1 MDKYLKNHD
10 EVLKSIDKIAN
21 ELTVKDLIKYIAEYY
36 NEQKDKKPAK
46 VTSNK
51 IELHGDDL
59 NQLKLNRIMG
69 IILKNY
75 LIAENCTLYIN
86 RKIKPELW
94 GNDHIIATIAGEL
107 PYRYIDSKY
116 PYTLII
122 NCKNTTSLLQRMK
135 PEYQDI
141 DNFIDHFSSL

>member
-1 MDKYLKNHD
+1 MDKYLKNRD
-10 EVLKSIDKIAN
+10 EILKSIDRIASR
-21 ELTVKDLIKYIAEYY
+21 LTVKDLIKYIAEYY
-36 NEQKDKKPAK
+36 NEQKDKELAK
-46 VTSNK
+46 TISNK

-59 NQLKLNRIMG
+59 NQFKLNQIMS

-86 RKIKPELW
+86 RKIKLELW
-94 GNDHIIATIAGEL
+94 GNDNIIATIAGEI

-122 NCKNTTSLLQRMK
+122 DCKNTTSLLRGMK

-141 DNFIDHFSSL
+141 DNFIKHFSS

>member
-1 MDKYLKNHD
+1 MTKYLKNHD

-36 NEQKDKKPAK
+36 NEQKNKKPAK

-51 IELHGDDL
+51 IELHGDNL
-59 NQLKLNRIMG
+59 NQLKVNKIMV

-86 RKIKPELW
+86 RKIKLELW
-94 GNDHIIATIAGEL
+94 GNDNIIATIAGEL
-107 PYRYIDSKY
+107 PYKYTNSKY

-122 NCKNTTSLLQRMK
+122 DCKNTTSLLRGMK

-141 DNFIDHFSSL
+141 DNFIKHFSS